1 MITLNLKATKLNIL
15 IFLQVWSL
23 SWIWPFPRK
32 VDLDCQ
38 TFNWF
43 CVWFRQHLVMV
54 AFYHFWLDRMYAG
67 NIPVPAYQALLVHFV
82 NLSSWTS
89 FFLLEK
95 IKQRERKKTEQEE
108 NLSIYSSPLR
118 YIHTIWNLAPIPL
131 GTTTTLLW
139 KKQRRKNAF
148 AINTQVKKI
157 RDFKNNNV
165 CAIDIWINTT

>member
-1 MITLNLKATKLNIL
+1 M
-15 IFLQVWSL
+15 QVWSL

-82 NLSSWTS
+82 NLSSWAS

-95 IKQRERKKTEQEE
+95 IKQRERKKNQNKKKTY
-108 NLSIYSSPLR
+108 LSIHHLLDT

-148 AINTQVKKI
+148 AINTQVKKSETL
-157 RDFKNNNV
+157 K
-165 CAIDIWINTT
+165 TTMFVRLIYE

>member
-1 MITLNLKATKLNIL
+1 M
-15 IFLQVWSL
+15 QVWSL

-118 YIHTIWNLAPIPL
+118 YIHTYYLKL
-131 GTTTTLLW
+131 GTYTTRHHHHLIM
-139 KKQRRKNAF
+139 KKTTKKKCICDKYPSKKNQRL
-148 AINTQVKKI
+148 
-157 RDFKNNNV
+157 
-165 CAIDIWINTT
+165 